1 MPTILGANTLS
12 TGYEVE
18 NSLRFD
24 DGSSAFLSKTFSGD
38 GTSHD
43 IGTVSFWIK
52 RCELSAEQGIFT
64 AGSSNRHFI
73 RFESNNTFTFRAVT
87 DSFHL
92 NTNQIFRETS
102 GWYHFVI
109 AYDTTQGTASN
120 RVKIYVNGVQL
131 TSFATADYPDQNL
144 DIKLGAAE
152 ANHIGNDAE
161 QTNPYYDGYMAE
173 FVYIDG
179 QQLAPTSFGEFDED
193 SPNIWKPIDVSGL
206 TFGTNGFYLE
216 FKQTGTSANSSGMG
230 ADTSGNDNH
239 FGTSGL
245 ASTDV
250 TEDTCT
256 NNFAVINNLN
266 VNAGGVPTFAE
277 GNLDVTVNGAS
288 GTQWGGSS
296 TLGVTTGKWYAEVKA
311 ITIDSA
317 IVGVD
322 AATQKNAMDDV
333 YPGQQ
338 NEGVGILLNS
348 GNKYIDDSGTTHG
361 AALSTNDILM
371 IALDLDNNDVYF
383 GKNGQWFDGSGN
395 ADEANPNSAIN
406 LEGADHS
413 SAFDGAYFFAW
424 GDGGGSAAARMQW
437 NFGNP
442 PFAISSGNTDGKY
455 GNFEYAPPSGYYAL
469 CTKRL
474 AEFG

>member
-73 RFESNNTFTFRAVT
+73 RFESNNQFTFRAVT
-87 DSFHL
+87 DSFQL
-92 NTNQIFRETS
+92 TTNEIFRETS

-277 GNLDVTVNGAS
+277 GNLDVTVNGAT
-288 GTQWGGSS
+288 GTQWGGAS
-296 TLGVTTGKWYAEVKA
+296 TLGVTTGKWYAECKVKVV
-311 ITIDSA
+311 DSA

-338 NEGVGILLNS
+338 NEGVGILLSS

-361 AALSTNDILM
+361 AALSADDILM

-424 GDGGGSAAARMQW
+424 GDGGGSSAARVQW

>member
-73 RFESNNTFTFRAVT
+73 RFESNNQFTFRAVT
-87 DSFHL
+87 DSFQL
-92 NTNQIFRETS
+92 TTNEIFRETS

-277 GNLDVTVNGAS
+277 GNLDVTVNGAT
-288 GTQWGGSS
+288 GTQWGGAS
-296 TLGVTTGKWYAEVKA
+296 TLGVTTGKWYAECKVKVV
-311 ITIDSA
+311 DSA

-338 NEGVGILLNS
+338 NEGVGILLSS

-361 AALSTNDILM
+361 AAFSTNDILM

-424 GDGGGSAAARMQW
+424 GDGGGSSAARVQW

-442 PFAISSGNTDGKY
+442 PFAISSGNTDGLY